1 MFSYIVGERNIIRQE
16 IQQNFNN
23 LTLSLI
29 NTHSG
34 LYQVVIHSIL
44 TTTVY

>member
-16 IQQNFNN
+16 IQQNFND

-34 LYQVVIHSIL
+34 LY
-44 TTTVY
+44 YYYY